1 MSIFGT
7 EARYGGIAQM
17 FHWLTAVLVL
27 AAFLVS
33 EGGPPARVYG
43 EANAAT
49 LLLHES
55 LGMAVLLVV
64 AVRLIWRAV
73 DRLPDEVPMPQ
84 WMALL
89 SRVTHWG
96 LFALLVAVPATAIVG
111 AWLGGHPVTIYGIG
125 AIGPFFGR
133 SDLGETLAEVHGFLG
148 DTVMWLAGLHA
159 AAALFHHFVLRD
171 RVLRAMLPG
180 RGGRTA

>member
-7 EARYGGIAQM
+7 ESRYGGVAQL

-33 EGGPPARVYG
+33 EGGPPSRVYG
-43 EANAAT
+43 ETNAAT

-55 LGMAVLLVV
+55 LGVALLLVV
-64 AVRLIWRAV
+64 AVRLAWRAL
-73 DRLPDEVPMPQ
+73 DRTPVVMPMPR
-84 WMALL
+84 WMTLMSQAAHWALF
-89 SRVTHWG
+89 G
-96 LFALLVAVPATAIVG
+96 LLIAIPATAIVG
-111 AWLGGHPVTIYGIG
+111 SWLGGHPVTIYGIG
-125 AIGPFFGR
+125 AIGPFFEQ
-133 SDLGETLAEVHGFLG
+133 SDAGEALMEVHGFLG

-159 AAALFHHFVLRD
+159 AAALYHHFVLRD

-180 RGGRTA
+180 HAKPIV